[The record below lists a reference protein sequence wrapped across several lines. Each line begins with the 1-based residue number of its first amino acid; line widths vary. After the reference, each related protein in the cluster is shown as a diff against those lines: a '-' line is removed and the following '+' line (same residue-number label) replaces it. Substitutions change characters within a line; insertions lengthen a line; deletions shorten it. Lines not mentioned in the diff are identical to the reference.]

1 MKTIGVRFL
10 LDIMLTYVLLG
21 LCFILAIQFDHYL
34 SIIGLSVLH
43 GLLLHRLGLF
53 IHAAA
58 HRDFSKND
66 KAFND
71 WIYSL
76 TLGWFFGIDIESY
89 RKKHWAHHKNHGTI
103 NADPEDTYSK
113 GLRAEYFLG
122 RFLSSSTDASEAR
135 PPFTLIRALAY
146 LAHIALYLFF
156 AWATQSFFKA
166 TLYYLLPVF
175 FYLPLITHIRN
186 CMEHTPI
193 KKVGGAVTRSF
204 RTSLLSFFLGAAGFQ
219 YHKEHHDDPSVEYW
233 LLKPSNPQASYMQV
247 LADLIRSS
255 RA

>member
-10 LDIMLTYVLLG
+10 LDVLLTYILLG
-21 LCFILAIQFDHYL
+21 LCFFLAIEFNDYL
-34 SIIGLSVLH
+34 SIISLSILH

-58 HRDFSKND
+58 HRDFSKHD
-66 KAFND
+66 KALND

-76 TLGWFFGIDIESY
+76 TLGWFFGMDIESY
-89 RKKHWAHHKNHGTI
+89 RKKNWTHHKNHGTS

-113 GLRAEYFLG
+113 GLRAKYFLE
-122 RFLSSSTDASEAR
+122 RFLPSSLDASEAK

-146 LAHIALYLFF
+146 LVHIALYLFF

-175 FYLPLITHIRN
+175 FYLPLITHVRN
-186 CMEHTPI
+186 CMEPPPNKT
-193 KKVGGAVTRSF
+193 GGGGGWY
-204 RTSLLSFFLGAAGFQ
+204 SFFWDIPTVILPGCGWI
-219 YHKEHHDDPSVEYW
+219 SV
-233 LLKPSNPQASYMQV
+233 PQRAS
-247 LADLIRSS
+247 
-255 RA
+255 